1 MKKTL
6 LAIACGAAFT
16 TLSTGALASVTSA
29 SYSFTSCLSG
39 DCGSVGSTVQSVA
52 TLTMTSITNGVSFAL
67 TSTSAVAGSFISALY
82 FNGPSGQITW
92 NAGQVYKDIDWATK
106 SNGSATS
113 QNGYNWDITYP
124 TGANKDRLLNGD
136 TASWTITGTGLS
148 LQSFALTGNGMMVHV
163 EGLAN
168 GGSEKIGAVAAVP
181 EPESYAMLLAGL
193 GIVGAIARRRSKA

>member
-6 LAIACGAAFT
+6 LAIACGATFAA
-16 TLSTGALASVTSA
+16 LSGGALASVTSA
-29 SYSFTSCLSG
+29 AYSFTSCVSG
-39 DCGSVGSTVQSVA
+39 DCGSVGGTVQSVA

-67 TSTSAVAGSFISALY
+67 TSTSPVAGSFISALY

-92 NAGQVYKDIDWATK
+92 NAGQVYKAIDWS
-106 SNGSATS
+106 SNSGGSATS

-136 TASWTITGTGLS
+136 TANWTITGTGLS

-163 EGLAN
+163 QGLAN
-168 GGSEKIGAVAAVP
+168 GRSEKIGAVAAVP
-181 EPESYAMLLAGL
+181 EPESYAMFLAGL
-193 GIVGAIARRRSKA
+193 GIIGAVVKRRKNA